1 MCLIARSDPNN
12 NTIVKRK
19 KCHQDPLYALYL
31 VLDLPLFRTRIWTVR
46 SKVFKHICHFVL
58 SAHGF
63 FLFTCDTFT
72 HCLIRLDKKR
82 PAFLQESRRDQEEGG
97 ELDCQESPGEIKSRE
112 VSWTVKRVQARSRGG
127 RWAGLSREPRR
138 DQEQGGGAG
147 LRKLD
152 FFCFSCSSTAV
163 LWTLSLWLLRTAVE
177 TAVA

>member
-46 SKVFKHICHFVL
+46 SKVFKNICHFVL

-112 VSWTVKRVQARSRGG
+112 VELGSEIWTSFASVVAQQQCYGHC
-127 RWAGLSREPRR
+127 L
-138 DQEQGGGAG
+138 
-147 LRKLD
+147 
-152 FFCFSCSSTAV
+152 V
-163 LWTLSLWLLRTAVE
+163 TLSLPINETLKWLTSLPILMQE
-177 TAVA
+177 SF